1 MLFEGAVDFVLLLTL
16 LLGVPFV
23 IFILFIK
30 LGLAVDLRPLAALN
44 VYHQPLR
51 LI

>member
-1 MLFEGAVDFVLLLTL
+1 MLFEGAVNFVLLLLTL

-30 LGLAVDLRPLAALN
+30 LGLAVDLRPLAPN
-44 VYHQPLR
+44 IDH
-51 LI
+51 

>member
-1 MLFEGAVDFVLLLTL
+1 VLFEGAVNFVLLLTL

-44 VYHQPLR
+44 IDHQPM
-51 LI
+51 